1 MIANSSQDLCLPS
14 SCDKLPSKTNKMEL
28 SHAYKKESDVPSLI
42 SLVALREG
50 CFEMPSILKDA
61 SKSEVS
67 TNDAL
72 LAILDGTDFLEMS
85 SSSQHS
91 LLQDSDSASR
101 RTIGRLNSMIP
112 IRKPERQPSWESLNG
127 DEPSTTFHESSP
139 SAKNAVFDV
148 ITSENY
154 VTNRGS
160 DLLCRSM
167 STPKDIALCKPKR
180 KSSSENLT
188 ELPKLRRQARHS
200 LDSLILT
207 RW

>member
-1 MIANSSQDLCLPS
+1 
-14 SCDKLPSKTNKMEL
+14 MEL

-42 SLVALREG
+42 SLVTLREG

-91 LLQDSDSASR
+91 LLQDSDSTSR

-127 DEPSTTFHESSP
+127 DEPSITFHESP

-148 ITSENY
+148 ITSENN

-160 DLLCRSM
+160 DLLRRSM

-188 ELPKLRRQARHS
+188 ELPKLRQARHS